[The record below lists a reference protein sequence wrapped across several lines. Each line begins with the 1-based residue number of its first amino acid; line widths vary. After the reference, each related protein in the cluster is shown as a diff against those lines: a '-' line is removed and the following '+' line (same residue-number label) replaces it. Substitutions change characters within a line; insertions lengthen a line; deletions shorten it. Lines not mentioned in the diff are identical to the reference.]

1 MSYFSILQRRL
12 CKDNFIFINTAQL
25 VTQSPEIIQC
35 SLWSKFTSAS
45 QVSLKPKGLNAE
57 TLPSEKL

>member
-1 MSYFSILQRRL
+1 MSYFSILQRRF

-25 VTQSPEIIQC
+25 VTQSLEIIQC
-35 SLWSKFTSAS
+35 SLCSKFTSAS
-45 QVSLKPKGLNAE
+45 QVSLKPKGLSAE